1 MGESEM
7 LIAGSTF
14 WNVFWI
20 LFFWIPVVL
29 LWVSALVDIIR
40 RRDLSGWAIAGWLL
54 LIFVLPIIGSLIYF
68 ATRPRHVRT

>member
-1 MGESEM
+1 M
-7 LIAGSTF
+7 LIVGNTF

-40 RRDLSGWAIAGWLL
+40 RPDLSGWATAGWVV

-68 ATRPRHVRT
+68 AACPQRVRT